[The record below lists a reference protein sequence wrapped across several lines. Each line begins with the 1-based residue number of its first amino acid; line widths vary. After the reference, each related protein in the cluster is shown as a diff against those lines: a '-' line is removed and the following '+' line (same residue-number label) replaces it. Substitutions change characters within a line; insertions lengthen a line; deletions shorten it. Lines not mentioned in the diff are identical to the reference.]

1 MTETFS
7 IVDLILKKKAGLA
20 LSAQEITTIVQGYT
34 QGLVPDYQMAAW
46 LMAVCW
52 QGMDER
58 ETTDLTLAMAHSG
71 ETLDLHD
78 LAPIIVDKHST
89 GGVGDKTSL
98 VLTPLVASCGLTV
111 AKMSGRGLGFSGGTM
126 DKLESIPGF
135 RAELS
140 PDEFRQA
147 VRRVGLAITGQSADL
162 APADKKIYA
171 LRDVTGTVD
180 SLPLIASSIMS
191 KKLAAGSDCIVLDVK
206 VGRGAFIPTPEK
218 ARALAQMMVQIG
230 RRAGRQ
236 VRAVLSNMDQ
246 PLGQAVGN
254 ALELREAIYTLQGQG
269 QGPADLLELCLTLG
283 SLLLEMAGKAPTP
296 EQARQILLERLR
308 SGAAWEKFCAFVASQ
323 GGDVEYV
330 RHPEHLPQARWI
342 EPLSSPQDG
351 YVTEVDA
358 RQVAEACLVL
368 GAGRTVKDA
377 PIDHAVGIVLQ
388 AKIGDKVQ
396 EGQSVAMIH
405 ANDPE
410 RLKQAREILTQAIR
424 FGPEAV
430 PPPPLIL
437 AIL

>member
-1 MTETFS
+1 VAETTS
-7 IVDLILKKKAGLA
+7 IVDLILKKKAGLP
-20 LSAQEITTIVQGYT
+20 LSTGEIERIVQGYT
-34 QGLVPDYQMAAW
+34 RGQIPDYQMAAW

-78 LAPIIVDKHST
+78 IAPIIVDKHST

-140 PDEFRQA
+140 PAEFREA

-206 VGRGAFIPTPEK
+206 VGRGAFMPTLEK

-230 RRAGRQ
+230 RRAGRR

-246 PLGQAVGN
+246 PLGRAVGN
-254 ALELREAIYTLQGQG
+254 ALELREAIQTLQG

-283 SLLLEMAGKAPTP
+283 SLLLQMAGTA
-296 EQARQILLERLR
+296 ESLDHARSILQERLR
-308 SGAAWEKFCAFVASQ
+308 SGAAWEKFCAFIASQ
-323 GGDVEYV
+323 GGDLDFV
-330 RHPEHLPQARWI
+330 RHPERLPQARLV
-342 EPLSSPQDG
+342 EPFPAPQDG
-351 YVTEVDA
+351 YLADVDA
-358 RQVAEACLVL
+358 RRVAEACLVL

-377 PIDHAVGIVLQ
+377 PIDHAVGVVLQ
-388 AKIGDKVQ
+388 AKVGEPVRQ
-396 EGQSVAMIH
+396 GQPAAFLH

-410 RLKQAREILTQAIR
+410 RLKQAGEILAQAFR
-424 FGPEAV
+424 FAPQPV
-430 PPPPLIL
+430 PPPPLIME
-437 AIL
+437 II

>member
-1 MTETFS
+1 MPETLS
-7 IVDLILKKKAGLA
+7 IVDMILKKKAGLA
-20 LSAQEITTIVQGYT
+20 LSTEEIDAIVQGYT
-34 QGLVPDYQMAAW
+34 QGHIPDYQMAAW

-58 ETTDLTLAMAHSG
+58 ETTDLTLAMARSG

-98 VLTPLVASCGLTV
+98 VLAPLVASCGLTV

-140 PDEFRQA
+140 PAEFREV

-206 VGRGAFIPTPEK
+206 VGKGAFMPTLEK
-218 ARALAQMMVQIG
+218 ARTLAQMMVQIG
-230 RRAGRQ
+230 RRAGRK

-246 PLGQAVGN
+246 PLGRAVGN
-254 ALELREAIYTLQGQG
+254 ALELREAIQTLQG

-283 SLLLEMAGKAPTP
+283 SLLLEMAGKAATP
-296 EQARQILLERLR
+296 EEARPILLERLE
-308 SGAAWEKFCAFVASQ
+308 SGAAWEKFCAFIAGQ
-323 GGDVEYV
+323 GGDIEYV
-330 RHPEHLPQARWI
+330 RHPERLPQARWI
-342 EPLSSPQDG
+342 EPFPSPQDG
-351 YVTEVDA
+351 YVAEVDA
-358 RQVAEACLVL
+358 RRVAEACLVL
-368 GAGRTVKDA
+368 GAGRTIKDA
-377 PIDHAVGIVLQ
+377 PIDHAVGVVLQ
-388 AKIGDKVQ
+388 AKIGETAQK
-396 EGQSVAMIH
+396 GQPVAVIH

-410 RLKQAREILTQAIR
+410 RMNQAREILAQGFR
-424 FGPEAV
+424 FSPHPIPS
-430 PPPPLIL
+430 PPVIL
-437 AIL
+437 EIL

>member
-1 MTETFS
+1 MTETLS

-20 LSAQEITTIVQGYT
+20 LSTEEITTIVQGYT
-34 QGLVPDYQMAAW
+34 RGLIPDYQMAAW

-140 PDEFRQA
+140 PGEFREA

-206 VGRGAFIPTPEK
+206 VGRGAFMPTLEK
-218 ARALAQMMVQIG
+218 AHTLAQMMVQIG

-246 PLGQAVGN
+246 PLGRAVGN
-254 ALELREAIYTLQGQG
+254 ALELREAIHTLQG

-323 GGDVEYV
+323 RGDVEYV
-330 RHPEHLPQARWI
+330 HHPERLPQAHWI
-342 EPLSSPQDG
+342 EPLPSPQDG

-396 EGQSVAMIH
+396 EGQPIALIH
-405 ANDPE
+405 ANDLE

-430 PPPPLIL
+430 PPPPLIP

>member
-1 MTETFS
+1 MSTFS
-7 IVDLILKKKAGLA
+7 IVDLILKKKAGQA
-20 LSAQEITTIVQGYT
+20 LSTEEITSIVQGYT
-34 QGLVPDYQMAAW
+34 QGRIPDYQMAAW

-58 ETTDLTLAMAHSG
+58 ETTDLTLAMARSG
-71 ETLDLHD
+71 QTLDLHD

-98 VLTPLVASCGLTV
+98 VLAPLVASCGLTV

-140 PDEFRQA
+140 PSEFREV

-206 VGRGAFIPTPEK
+206 VGRGAFMPTLEK

-230 RRAGRQ
+230 RRAGRK
-236 VRAVLSNMDQ
+236 VSAVLSSMDQ
-246 PLGQAVGN
+246 PLGRAVGN
-254 ALELREAIYTLQGQG
+254 ALELREALQTLQGQG
-269 QGPADLLELCLTLG
+269 PDDLLELCLTLG
-283 SLLLEMAGKAPTP
+283 SLLLQMAGTAESN
-296 EQARQILLERLR
+296 EQARAILLERLR
-308 SGAAWEKFCAFVASQ
+308 SGAAWEKFCAFIAAQ
-323 GGDVEYV
+323 GGDVDLVE
-330 RHPEHLPQARWI
+330 RLPQAQLI
-342 EPLSSPQDG
+342 EPFPSPQDG
-351 YVTEVDA
+351 YVAELDA
-358 RQVAEACLVL
+358 RRVAEACLVL
-368 GAGRTVKDA
+368 GAGRMVKDA
-377 PIDHAVGIVLQ
+377 PIDHAVGVVLQ
-388 AKIGDKVQ
+388 AKIGDPVHQ
-396 EGQSVAMIH
+396 GQPVAVIH
-405 ANDPE
+405 ANDGE
-410 RLKQAREILTQAIR
+410 RLAQAHRLLSQA
-424 FGPEAV
+424 FQFSPHPV

-437 AIL
+437 EIVA